1 MAIQGK
7 YTFKGLDAD
16 NSYVRIVSSNVDV
29 QDNMEV
35 VQKTAAVYNSDGTI
49 KTPAVMEDQWSISK
63 VGRYIA
69 YVYATKAVRDA
80 NPKDYITTINGSFEM
95 DVKASAKNPVVQA
108 YAAIKAED
116 AYKDYTDV

>member
-1 MAIQGK
+1 MLVIRK
-7 YTFKGLDAD
+7 FLK
-16 NSYVRIVSSNVDV
+16 
-29 QDNMEV
+29 E
-35 VQKTAAVYNSDGTI
+35 
-49 KTPAVMEDQWSISK
+49 SK

-108 YAAIKAED
+108 YAAIKAEE
-116 AYKDYTDV
+116 KLSQISI